1 MAASETGVIEGYADD
16 TVEEAVSLATT
27 DSSLSASASSPESLG
42 EPVSSSSPSS
52 WAAEPS
58 PLDMPPLEEAE
69 LLIPVG
75 VALDDGE
82 VLVPVDERVELE
94 LVELEDIVSE
104 GKKVVAGGI
113 ALALRMAAASTGV
126 KTKETS

>member
-27 DSSLSASASSPESLG
+27 DSSPSASASSPESLG